1 MSLEEDENYPTS
13 NSDISTSP
21 KTTKTALAHLQSL
34 KEPIISILRG
44 NPLRISLEAIDI
56 MKPERNDPDKAHVM
70 FVGPNEVNSKD
81 MEQYQ
86 KLVSVCG
93 IASCLSSSDR
103 RFNHFFF
110 VDMINKSFTR
120 AGLVVDERRPLKV
133 LCFLL

>member
-1 MSLEEDENYPTS
+1 MSLEEDENYSTS
-13 NSDISTSP
+13 KPDRSTSP

-34 KEPIISILRG
+34 KEPIISILQG
-44 NPLRISLEAIDI
+44 SPLRISLEAIDI

-93 IASCLSSSDR
+93 IASCLNSSNYCSD
-103 RFNHFFF
+103 
-110 VDMINKSFTR
+110 DIIY
-120 AGLVVDERRPLKV
+120 P
-133 LCFLL
+133 